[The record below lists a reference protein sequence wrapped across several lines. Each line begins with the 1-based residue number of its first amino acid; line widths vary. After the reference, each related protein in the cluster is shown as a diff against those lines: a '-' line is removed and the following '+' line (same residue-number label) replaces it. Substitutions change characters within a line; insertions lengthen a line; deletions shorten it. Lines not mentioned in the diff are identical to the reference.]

1 MRRVLVIVV
10 VARLSSAWVPPAPSR
25 PTPRR
30 ATENDDN
37 DEDSS
42 PLAWLR
48 SKRDTFEPKWSWL
61 KDRRD
66 FSDVVRAGRRAEREQ
81 LVRGQRA
88 IKESI
93 SRLAAPGAAGELLD
107 FLEGEVR
114 KERAVRNATLIFIKD
129 EWAREEALRRETRA
143 REEALRES
151 ALRFVDDEWARE
163 DELRRDA
170 RAFVVRGSARI
181 KFRLLDGVGV
191 RRTDSPLLICTQA
204 DEFERLADAD
214 EELAARIRGAPQ
226 ITVCAAPIACG
237 KADGQLVHDR
247 LARLAAGEALAGRP
261 APLVRCVLARA
272 RITFHNGTCERVLP
286 TIAAEMIDRPIRTQ
300 ATKCASNCRAGK
312 VAVTLGAPRREV
324 VYCDAAAA
332 AACEDALGYCDP
344 AAVEAARDEDVDR
357 QLEAIL
363 ERGRRSTR
371 QKKRR

>member
-1 MRRVLVIVV
+1 M
-10 VARLSSAWVPPAPSR
+10 
-25 PTPRR
+25 
-30 ATENDDN
+30 
-37 DEDSS
+37 
-42 PLAWLR
+42 
-48 SKRDTFEPKWSWL
+48 
-61 KDRRD
+61 
-66 FSDVVRAGRRAEREQ
+66 
-81 LVRGQRA
+81 
-88 IKESI
+88 
-93 SRLAAPGAAGELLD
+93 
-107 FLEGEVR
+107 
-114 KERAVRNATLIFIKD
+114 
-129 EWAREEALRRETRA
+129 
-143 REEALRES
+143 
-151 ALRFVDDEWARE
+151 
-163 DELRRDA
+163 
-170 RAFVVRGSARI
+170 
-181 KFRLLDGVGV
+181 
-191 RRTDSPLLICTQA
+191 ICAQA

-272 RITFHNGTCERVLP
+272 RITLHNGALVYIRPRRRGIRVRDWSL
-286 TIAAEMIDRPIRTQ
+286 RTQ